1 MTKIYLIG
9 MPGSGKSTL
18 GRPLAAELGVPFVD
32 QDKEIE
38 NREGKAVKD
47 IFAQN
52 GEDYFRQ
59 VEAEV
64 LREWAASA
72 KSFVMAT
79 GGGAPCFYEGIDVI
93 RQSGLSIFID
103 TSVTE
108 LLKRVATNKDRP
120 LLHAAD
126 LKEKEDRLQELHK
139 KRLPVYQ
146 QAHIVLQHPTVKDLL
161 EAVKLRK

>member
-1 MTKIYLIG
+1 MKVYLIG

-79 GGGAPCFYEGIDVI
+79 GGGAPCFYEGINVI

-103 TSVTE
+103 TSVAE
-108 LLKRVATNKDRP
+108 LLKRIATNKDRP
-120 LLHAAD
+120 LLHAND
-126 LKEKEDRLQELHK
+126 LKEKEDRLIELYE

-146 QAHIVLQHPTVKDLL
+146 QAHISLHQPSVRKLL
-161 EAVKLRK
+161 EAINLKK